1 MSKKYSAA
9 TSGFYTSAIHGSN
22 IPADAV
28 EITDEQHAALLVG
41 QSQGKLIVADENG
54 YPILQ
59 DPVVIPV
66 VHTQFSSLAFLDRF
80 TQAEQLSV
88 VQATMVS
95 AEVKLWYDRLL
106 AADFVDLTDPRTEAG
121 VDALIMAGLIDP
133 SRKLEILTP

>member
-1 MSKKYSAA
+1 MSKKYSAS
-9 TSGFYTSAIHGSN
+9 TRGLYDTMIHGNN
-22 IPADAV
+22 IPEDAV
-28 EITDEQHAALLVG
+28 EITQGWYVSLLSG
-41 QSQGKLIVADENG
+41 QIVPDENG
-54 YPILQ
+54 YPVLQ
-59 DPVVIPV
+59 DPLVIPTIQ
-66 VHTQFSSLAFLDRF
+66 TQFSSLDFLDHF